1 MIEKG
6 MKEYA
11 KEQVAARLT
20 RVAFQLQHAVKLPD
34 DDAIH
39 DLRVSIRRYSAALK
53 IFGGLLGEKAAAKI
67 RKRLKRVMGLA
78 GEVRNRDIALAMA
91 AKAGVADSS
100 RLVKKLGQERRE
112 CMAALKKELM
122 RLERKDFS
130 QRWRAWLS

>member
-1 MIEKG
+1 MIKTG

-11 KEQVAARLT
+11 REQVTARLT
-20 RVAFQLQHAVKLPD
+20 RVAFQVQHAVKLPD

-39 DLRVSIRRYSAALK
+39 DLRVSIRRFAAGLK
-53 IFGGLLGEKAAAKI
+53 IFGGLLGEKAARKI

-91 AKAGVADSS
+91 KKAEVGDAS
-100 RLVKKLGQERRE
+100 RLVQKLHQERE
-112 CMAALKKELM
+112 EGMAALKKELE

-130 QRWRAWLS
+130 QRWRARLS